1 MKIFNLKNSNGASVS
16 ITDAGAAVQS
26 LIVPDRNGK
35 LEDVVLGFDS
45 PEEYLTKND
54 PYLGVIV
61 GRYGN
66 RIDEGKFSL
75 GGKSYR
81 VTINDGTNHL
91 HGGINGFSKKIWIAE
106 KLKSNLGDAVKL
118 VYQSK
123 DMEEGYPGNL
133 SLTVIYTL
141 TAANELRIDYEA
153 TTDKETILNP
163 THHSYFN
170 LTGNPRN
177 TILDHVIMI
186 NAEKYTP
193 VNKKLIPTGELASVE
208 NTPLDFR
215 KPVEVGLRI
224 DDDNEQL
231 KIAGGYDFNWVLS
244 ESIASRNDYSGVIR
258 NAASAFD
265 KSSGRLMEVF
275 TDQPGIQFYSG
286 NFLNGTV
293 NGKAGIA
300 YNRRCGLCF
309 EAQHFPNSPNEKSF
323 PSTVLK
329 PGEIYKQ
336 TTIYKFSVLR

>member
-1 MKIFNLKNSNGASVS
+1 MKIFNLKNSNGITVNV
-16 ITDAGAAVQS
+16 TDAGAAVQS
-26 LIVPDRNGK
+26 IIVPDKNGK
-35 LEDVVLGFDS
+35 FEDIVLGFDS

-75 GGKSYR
+75 GGKSYQ

-91 HGGINGFSKKIWIAE
+91 HGGVKGFSKKIWNAE
-106 KLKSNLGDAVKL
+106 KIKSSIGEAVKL
-118 VYQSK
+118 EYQSS

-133 SLTVIYTL
+133 TLSVVYTL
-141 TAANELRIDYEA
+141 TNANELRIDYEA

-170 LTGNPRN
+170 LTGNPQN
-177 TILDHVIMI
+177 TILEHVVMI
-186 NAEKYTP
+186 NADKYTP
-193 VNKKLIPTGELASVE
+193 ANKKLIPTGELASVE
-208 NTPLDFR
+208 NTQLDFR
-215 KPVEVGLRI
+215 KPLEVGFRI
-224 DDDNEQL
+224 EDENEQL
-231 KIAGGYDFNWVLS
+231 KFAGGYDFNWVL
-244 ESIASRNDYSGVIR
+244 NDYTGSVR
-258 NAASAFD
+258 KAASAFD
-265 KSSGRLMEVF
+265 RTSGRFMEVF

-293 NGKAGIA
+293 KGKGGIA

-323 PSTVLK
+323 PTTVLK
-329 PGEIYKQ
+329 PGEVYRQ
-336 TTIYKFSVLR
+336 TTIYKFSVLS